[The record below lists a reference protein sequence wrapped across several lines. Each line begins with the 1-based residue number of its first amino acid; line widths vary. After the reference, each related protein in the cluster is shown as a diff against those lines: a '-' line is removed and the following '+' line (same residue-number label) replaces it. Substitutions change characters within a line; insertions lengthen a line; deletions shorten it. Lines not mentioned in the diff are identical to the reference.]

1 MHAFGQSGVITLTDR
16 NGRKETLLSVPR
28 WDLRWQRDFTLVE
41 PRIFPGRSWRARP
54 SPSSAPSTIP
64 GPSRSTGDT
73 APTTRCASTS
83 PTSPSGPLLGG
94 PALLPHHQA
103 GAQVHLGGQFALA
116 SDAGVGLGARLV
128 FPLRPEA
135 IRLDGVVEANH
146 FLSPGSALDGWN
158 ELNLNARVPIPV
170 SDRFVS
176 RVGGGLNVAFLST
189 EAGPGRTGETR
200 TEAGLNL
207 LGAVEFS
214 RGRLSRGRVVP
225 FAEARL
231 ALGERSQV
239 VFTGGLT
246 LGSPRG
252 N

>member
-1 MHAFGQSGVITLTDR
+1 VARDVIPRTRPFPGLLLA
-16 NGRKETLLSVPR
+16 TLLA
-28 WDLRWQRDFTLVE
+28 T
-41 PRIFPGRSWRARP
+41 
-54 SPSSAPSTIP
+54 
-64 GPSRSTGDT
+64 
-73 APTTRCASTS
+73 
-83 PTSPSGPLLGG
+83 LLGG
-94 PALLPHHQA
+94 PALLPRHQA
-103 GAQVHLGGQFALA
+103 GAQVHLGGQFVLA

-176 RVGGGLNVAFLST
+176 RVGGGLNLAFLST

-252 N
+252 T